1 MKSLLALYA
10 ICLTLSPL
18 LAERVYPRQEST
30 PLDPTLV
37 TPVEIDEASIVR
49 VIYVD
54 VNHPEAS
61 DANTGY
67 LASLPKKTIASAID
81 QAFGAIEASN
91 SGAKIFIKN
100 GRYASPAQR
109 AANRLSSSR
118 QKEQPL
124 VIEGESRGGV
134 IIDCTRVIAPGQ
146 IEDLGDGLYGIPWME
161 NRGHGTFAWKNG
173 PDSFGGE
180 VAHRSETVFVD
191 GVRLRPVILEPHNGE
206 LVGNNVYWTYI
217 PASYRGREGV
227 TRPGTFGVSEIE
239 ENMVFFRPPEG
250 VSMEGAEV
258 RVNVL
263 GSFLDLREK
272 SNLVFRNLVIVG
284 PGQFAGDAVIKN
296 FGSSGNDRVENILIE
311 DVEIHSPSSGD
322 GIAIS
327 NANNFTVRRV
337 IVRDSGGNGYS
348 GTRVNNLFLEDV
360 DFSENNWRSEMG
372 DIMRWVAGGW
382 KMLEST
388 DILLN
393 RYVAYG
399 NGASGF
405 WFDTAVRNATLRELY
420 AVGNSVFGFYNEKC
434 VGDIHVADGVF
445 MNNGRYGIFNAE
457 TGNSL
462 IENNISFNNGDSAF
476 GLRCRDN
483 WNTVGEILLLPQD
496 IVLRNNLF
504 VSRFPDG
511 NLIYSYEIGALQQ
524 YLDTFIATFSGS
536 GNQYWSPIFPNAFQ
550 ADGSVTF
557 DGWLQAIPEGEE
569 EGSTFEDPKIDN
581 SGDGLA
587 HFFVFEDLSAET
599 VPQLAGE
606 TSFNAFSPDY
616 TNARPVLDMPLN
628 WRKGA
633 GIEVH
638 FLLQAPQTGPYSFV
652 LNANV
657 PSALYVSPDDTLS
670 GVYPVPVTESGPA
683 ATFRDWKDT
692 GNGMVTLQLEEGK
705 FYHMV
710 IRAAIPT
717 DTEMPFLSLG
727 WSAPWMDPDE
737 VRPVAAP
744 YIRTPE
750 FLPASLGGPLS
761 MATRSVNGSYYL
773 DGFGNFHPLAGN
785 FHYHEVHGIL
795 CVPGNQSLPGFWGY
809 SENFGWSYYNHQ
821 DVGENWFYSYG
832 RQSWVYSPGWG
843 GDSVLY
849 YISSGVD
856 AGWVSVPR

>member
-296 FGSSGNDRVENILIE
+296 FGASGLDRVENILIE
-311 DVEIHSPSSGD
+311 DVEIYSPSSGD

-327 NANNFTVRRV
+327 NAINFTVRRV

-348 GTRVNNLFLEDV
+348 GTRVDNLFLEDV

-550 ADGSVTF
+550 VDGAVTF
-557 DGWLQAIPEGEE
+557 DNWLQAIPEGEDA
-569 EGSTFEDPKIDN
+569 GSVFQDPKIDTT
-581 SGDGLA
+581 GDGLA
-587 HFFVFEDLSAET
+587 HFFLFEDMSADN
-599 VPQLAGE
+599 VGQLGDNE
-606 TSFNAFSPDY
+606 SFNGFRPNLE
-616 TNARPVLDMPLN
+616 NARPVLDMPLN

-633 GIEVH
+633 GLEVH
-638 FLLQAPQTGPYSFV
+638 FMLNAPQSGDYTFT

-657 PSALYVSPDDTLS
+657 PAALYGSTDESLYRVSA
-670 GVYPVPVTESGPA
+670 VPLAESGTA
-683 ATFRDWKDT
+683 STFRDWEDA
-692 GNGMVTLQLEEGK
+692 GNGSVTLQLAAGE

-710 IRAAIPT
+710 IRSALPETT
-717 DTEMPFLSLG
+717 DMPFLSLG
-727 WSAPWMDPDE
+727 WTAPWMGANE
-737 VRPVAAP
+737 VRPLAAP

-750 FLPASLGGPLS
+750 ILPPSI
-761 MATRSVNGSYYL
+761 
-773 DGFGNFHPLAGN
+773 DGFLQAASREVDGSFQLEG
-785 FHYHEVHGIL
+785 FGRFWDLGLSYRYHAVHGIL
-795 CVPGNQSLPGFWGY
+795 YVPDFQGLPGFWGY
-809 SENFGWSYYNHQ
+809 SVNLGWTYFNQVY
-821 DVGENWFYSYG
+821 GESWLYSQTK
-832 RQSWVYSPGWG
+832 QSWLYSPGWG
-843 GDSVLY
+843 GEVAFY
-849 YISSGVD
+849 YVYSGPE
-856 AGWVSVPR
+856 AGWASYPR